1 MEENI
6 TSSFPTDWI
15 DVLYRSLSDMEIDY
29 QTLNN
34 SVICGIQTIL
44 DSTAK
49 ILTENYTE
57 LLLDSVSALIKKLDE
72 LSFDEL
78 PAEPY
83 ISVPE
88 EKLEPL
94 RNMAKFVPEEKREEF
109 QEIIAPETN
118 KKTKIITLENL
129 YKIVM
134 LVLAIL
140 ALITP
145 VSLDDETKEL
155 LREQNEIGLERNEIE
170 LERNSIE
177 YQKAESLDKIAE
189 SFMDF
194 VEYVKESGICIPE
207 HINAVPDDADT
218 LPDSIDVLD

>member
-15 DVLYRSLSDMEIDY
+15 DVLYRSLSNMEIDY

-34 SVICGIQTIL
+34 SVICGIQMLL
-44 DSTAK
+44 DSTTK

-57 LLLDSVSALIKKLDE
+57 LLLASVSALIKKLDE

-109 QEIIAPETN
+109 QEIIAPEKN
-118 KKTKIITLENL
+118 KKPKIITLENL
-129 YKIVM
+129 YKLVM
-134 LVLAIL
+134 LILTIL
-140 ALITP
+140 ALISP

-155 LREQNEIGLERNEIE
+155 LHEKNEIE
-170 LERNSIE
+170 LERNDIE
-177 YQKAESLDKIAE
+177 RQKAESLDKIAE

-218 LPDSIDVLD
+218 LPDSIDMLD